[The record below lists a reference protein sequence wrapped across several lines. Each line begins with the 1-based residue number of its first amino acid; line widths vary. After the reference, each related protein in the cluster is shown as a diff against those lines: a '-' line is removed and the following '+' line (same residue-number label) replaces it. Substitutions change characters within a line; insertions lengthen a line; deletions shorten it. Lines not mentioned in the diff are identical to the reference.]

1 MIKIQRGVQWSPA
14 ISNIRR
20 ASFVVR
26 ISNKMHF
33 IWVSMYLTLK
43 QYLRTLFLRLL
54 LKTGTPFYM
63 VIRATRR
70 SSRFQGK
77 GCKFISRWLQSCR
90 WLLMLLLLL
99 SLCWCPVV
107 LFCFFFVESITMILN
122 FLPPG
127 LHCTQKIIFLGGGRP
142 QKKLEGFV
150 WGFLSITGLL
160 SQRQFA
166 PKCSF
171 LASRPLGH
179 CSFRISGQIS

>member
-1 MIKIQRGVQWSPA
+1 MA
-14 ISNIRR
+14 IPGDKNS
-20 ASFVVR
+20 AWCSVVPR
-26 ISNKMHF
+26 NFEYSTCVFCCKNLEQMHF

-54 LKTGTPFYM
+54 LKTGTPFYV

-90 WLLMLLLLL
+90 WLLLLLLL
-99 SLCWCPVV
+99 LLLCWCPVV

-127 LHCTQKIIFLGGGRP
+127 LHCTQRIIFWGGST
-142 QKKLEGFV
+142 QKKIRRVCMGFSKHN
-150 WGFLSITGLL
+150 WAT
-160 SQRQFA
+160 
-166 PKCSF
+166 
-171 LASRPLGH
+171 
-179 CSFRISGQIS
+179 ISGTICPEMLIFGK

>member
-1 MIKIQRGVQWSPA
+1 
-14 ISNIRR
+14 
-20 ASFVVR
+20 
-26 ISNKMHF
+26 
-33 IWVSMYLTLK
+33 MYLTLK

-54 LKTGTPFYM
+54 LKTGTPFYV
-63 VIRATRR
+63 VIRPREGPAVFKAKAVT
-70 SSRFQGK
+70 SFLGDFSPAGD
-77 GCKFISRWLQSCR
+77 CCCCCCCCVDVL
-90 WLLMLLLLL
+90 
-99 SLCWCPVV
+99 
-107 LFCFFFVESITMILN
+107 LFCFVFSFLVSITMILN

-127 LHCTQKIIFLGGGRP
+127 LHCTQRIIFWGLST

-150 WGFLSITGLL
+150 WGFLSITGLR